1 MLVAAGNQANL
12 PKLASDMS
20 IEGIINDH
28 IEAATIMPPANPKSI
43 ELTLCE
49 MSFLKKKTNDEPNV
63 VIINMI
69 EKPIMV
75 IKVLF
80 ILNPNV

>member
-1 MLVAAGNQANL
+1 
-12 PKLASDMS
+12 MS
-20 IEGIINDH
+20 MDGIIKDH
-28 IEAATIMPPANPKSI
+28 MEAATMMPPANPKSM

-49 MSFLKKKTNDEPNV
+49 MSFLKKKTNDDPNV
-63 VIINMI
+63 VIMNMM

-80 ILNPNV
+80 ILI

>member
-1 MLVAAGNQANL
+1 
-12 PKLASDMS
+12 
-20 IEGIINDH
+20 
-28 IEAATIMPPANPKSI
+28 
-43 ELTLCE
+43 